1 LVTLNEVNVA
11 LDAGSV
17 FSEHLIDVVSH
28 SSSGGWIWVLSVP
41 AALGALVRGRHRT
54 ETGKSRC
61 LRRGATQL

>member
-28 SSSGGWIWVLSVP
+28 SSSGGGGFGFYPSLLLWVLS
-41 AALGALVRGRHRT
+41 
-54 ETGKSRC
+54 
-61 LRRGATQL
+61 